1 MSKFIGHFIELFIIG
16 INSITDVVLLLATLL
31 AVCSCYQNGS
41 SSVLCVFEV
50 SVKWRDIKF
59 RAIALIV
66 NYTYNPIGLLSN
78 TCLPSSRHLNT
89 YNVANKSQVIIDL
102 MCLSSSYFGAIYIYL
117 FISEHTIT
125 TDIFD
130 VHYLNIE
137 LAV

>member
-1 MSKFIGHFIELFIIG
+1 M
-16 INSITDVVLLLATLL
+16 
-31 AVCSCYQNGS
+31 
-41 SSVLCVFEV
+41 

-102 MCLSSSYFGAIYIYL
+102 MCLSSSYFGAIYRYL